1 MEQDYVNIMIDS
13 LQKKI
18 DVLDAI
24 IRKNEEQNKI
34 VATDITDWDTFDKNA
49 DEKSELIDKIEEI
62 DQGFDS
68 LFKKVETVLQSPFG
82 KQTYRDQI
90 AKMQQLIT
98 LITEKSVAIQ
108 AAEVR
113 NKTLIEKR
121 FAESHQRIGQSRTS
135 SKVARDYYRNMQQT
149 QVVAPAFLD
158 KKN

>member
-18 DVLDAI
+18 VVLDAI

-34 VATDITDWDTFDKNA
+34 VMTENTDWDAFDKNA

-68 LFKKVETVLQSPFG
+68 LFKKVETVLQSPSG
-82 KQTYRDQI
+82 KQIYREQI
-90 AKMQQLIT
+90 TKMQKLIT

-108 AAEVR
+108 AAEAR
-113 NKTLIEKR
+113 NKILIEKR
-121 FAESHQRIGQSRTS
+121 FTESHQRIGQSRTS
-135 SKVARDYYRNMQQT
+135 SKVARDYYRNMQQA